1 MSGQSFCDYT
11 STVKKK
17 GSVRFQTEIMLEKI
31 HDTQTM
37 ITKTYNNSVIEID
50 AGKKKRK
57 NHIQSY

>member
-1 MSGQSFCDYT
+1 
-11 STVKKK
+11 
-17 GSVRFQTEIMLEKI
+17 MLEKI

-57 NHIQSY
+57 KSYSIILQKYKNLS